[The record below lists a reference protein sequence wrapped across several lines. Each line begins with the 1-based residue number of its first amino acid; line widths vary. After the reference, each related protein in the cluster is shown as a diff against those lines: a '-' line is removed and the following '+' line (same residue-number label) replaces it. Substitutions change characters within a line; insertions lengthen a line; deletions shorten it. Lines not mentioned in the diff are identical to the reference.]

1 MDHISNEELRNLLT
15 ERESYACSIYM
26 PTEYKGQETQQNP
39 IRFKNHLNKLEA
51 QLVERGMEKD
61 KIRRLLE
68 PGYHLVN
75 DNDFWKHQGKG
86 LAVFLSEDGIRTYR
100 LPAAFPE
107 MAVANN
113 CFHIKP
119 LLPLLS
125 EDGRFYI
132 LAISQNEVRLLE
144 ASRFNVRR
152 VESNRIPESMEDAL
166 GLLEQDRSLRAYPG
180 NSTPGLSRAAH
191 RKGGGMMF
199 TGGGGG
205 QDAQEE
211 KLRIAE
217 FLNIVDRAVR
227 QYIDDGTHAPLVVA
241 GVEYLHPIYKEQ
253 SEYPNVI
260 TGQITGNQEMISDE
274 ELHARAWKVVEPYF
288 RQRLKRVKDSYLT
301 HAGRKDGL
309 ATNKLREIVSAAY
322 FQRVES
328 LIVAADAEQ
337 WGKFDPNSGK
347 VTLNKQRKSDSEDMV
362 DFAARHALLNG
373 AEVYAVDRQQVPNGG
388 IAAAT
393 FRF

>member
-1 MDHISNEELRNLLT
+1 MDHISNDELRNLLT
-15 ERESYACSIYM
+15 EREGYACSIYM
-26 PTEYKGQETQQNP
+26 PTQYKGQETQQNP
-39 IRFKNHLNKLEA
+39 IRFKNHLNKLEG
-51 QLVERGMEKD
+51 QLIERGLDKD
-61 KIRRLLE
+61 KARRLLE
-68 PGYHLVN
+68 PGYRLVN
-75 DNDFWKHQGKG
+75 DFDFWHHQGKG

-100 LPAAFPE
+100 LPAAFQE

-113 CFHIKP
+113 RFHVKP

-125 EDGRFYI
+125 EDGRFHI

-152 VESNRIPESMEDAL
+152 IESKNIPESLRDAL
-166 GLLEQDRSLRAYPG
+166 WFLQEEKSLRAYSG
-180 NSTPGLSRAAH
+180 TSTPGLTRASH

-199 TGGGGG
+199 AGAGGG
-205 QDAQEE
+205 QDAEEE

-217 FLNIVDRAVR
+217 FLNIVDRGVR
-227 QYIDDGTHAPLVVA
+227 QLIDDGTHAPLVIA

-260 TGQITGNQEMISDE
+260 TGQITGNQEMIPDE
-274 ELHARAWKVVEPYF
+274 ELHARAWKVVEPLF
-288 RQRLKRVKDSYLT
+288 KQGLKRVKDSYLV

-309 ATNKLREIVSAAY
+309 ATNKLREIVPAAY

-328 LIVAADAEQ
+328 LIIAADAEQ
-337 WGKFDPNSGK
+337 WGKFNPDTGK
-347 VTLNKQRKSDSEDMV
+347 VTLHKQRKSDAEDMV

-373 AEVYAVDRQQVPNGG
+373 AEVYAVDRQQVPNGE
-388 IAAAT
+388 IAVAT